1 MAQPI
6 LKPIERQRKNVGSP
20 KERVEDLRFLRGKGI
35 YVDDVK
41 KDDVLH
47 VSILRSPIA
56 HGLIKSIQTDEARKL
71 PGVVAILTAKDVV
84 DLCGSVPLIPI
95 RLHHNPILDSYKQP
109 VIASDKVRFVGE
121 AIALVVAKTP
131 AIAEDAMG
139 LIELDIESLEVAA
152 DIKTAQM
159 NEVKLFSDPRGNSPL
174 RYHSKKGN
182 AQLVFDNAAY
192 TRKEKFVIQRISA
205 MTMETRGV
213 LAQWKSESQE
223 LFVFGAAKVP
233 FWNRAA
239 LAQMLAMERDHVQL
253 IENDVGGSFGAR
265 GEFYTEDFL
274 IPFAAKTLGATI
286 KWIED
291 RLEHL
296 TSMNQARDCD
306 AEVEIACDRE
316 GRILGFR
323 GHMNY
328 DLGAYPRTNGLV
340 APRNITQFL
349 TGPYKVENVDLS
361 CDIVF
366 TNKTPSGTLRAPGR
380 FESNFFCE
388 RLLELA
394 AKDLGV
400 DPVEIRRKNVLTPR
414 DMPYPFPTISPSLI
428 DHTADTECD
437 SGDYRETLERCVKD
451 FKWHELQ
458 HLQGQMVDGVY
469 HGLGLSC
476 FIEGGS
482 AGPRENAKL
491 RFEKDGLITFSVGST
506 SVGQGVETVLT
517 QIAADELDLEMSD
530 IVMLHGST
538 TLLHEGWGSY
548 HSRST
553 VMGGSAV
560 TNATDLFKEEIRL
573 RASTVLK
580 CDPSQVNVSAG
591 LATSSQGGSVSWN
604 ELVSSTPIEVMGT
617 FASHH
622 HTYAYGCAAAH
633 VSVDPKTGRIKVLD
647 YLVVEDVGRAINPL
661 TVHGQ
666 LVGGTVQG
674 MSGTFLEH
682 IVHDQQGQLLTG
694 SLADYLI
701 ATATDFP
708 VIRAVVLE
716 QHPSPLNPLGAKGA
730 GEGGTIC
737 VGGAIGNAVANALGS
752 LNLEPTSLPL
762 SPMRVWEMIHDV

>member
-6 LKPIERQRKNVGSP
+6 LKPVDRQGKNVGAP
-20 KERVEDLRFLRGKGI
+20 KERIEDLRFLRGKGI

-41 KDDVLH
+41 KEDVLH
-47 VSILRSPIA
+47 VSILRSPMA
-56 HGLIKSIQTDEARKL
+56 HGLIKSIDTDEALKL
-71 PGVVAILTAKDVV
+71 PGVVAIFTAKDI
-84 DLCGSVPLIPI
+84 LEHCGSIPLIPI
-95 RLHHNPILDSYKQP
+95 RLHPNPILDPYKQP

-121 AIALVVAKTP
+121 VIALVVAKTA

-139 LIELDIESLEVAA
+139 MIALDIENLDVAHNIA
-152 DIKTAQM
+152 EAKSNVA
-159 NEVKLFSDPRGNSPL
+159 KLFDDPKGNSPL
-174 RYHSKKGN
+174 TYRSKKGN
-182 AQLVFDNAAY
+182 AQLIFDNAAY

-205 MTMETRGV
+205 LTMETRGV
-213 LAQWKSESQE
+213 LAQWKLDSQE
-223 LFVFGAAKVP
+223 LYVFGAAKVP

-239 LAQMLAMERDHVQL
+239 LAQMLAMDKDHVQL

-274 IPFAAKTLGATI
+274 IPFVAKVLGATV

-296 TSMNQARDCD
+296 MSMNQARDCD
-306 AEVEIACDRE
+306 AEMEIACDRE

-349 TGPYKVENVDLS
+349 TGPYKVENVDIS

-388 RLLELA
+388 RLLDLA

-400 DPVEIRRKNVLTPR
+400 DTVEIRRKNVLSPK
-414 DMPYPFPTISPSLI
+414 DMPYPFPTISPSLV

-437 SGDYRETLERCVKD
+437 SGDYRETLDRCVKD
-451 FKWHELQ
+451 FKWHELK
-458 HLQGQMVDGVY
+458 HIQGQLIDGVY

-491 RFEKDGLITFSVGST
+491 RLDKDGLVTFSVGST

-517 QIAADELDLEMSD
+517 QIAADELEIDMSD

-538 TLLHEGWGSY
+538 TLLNEGWGSY

-560 TNATDLFKEEIRL
+560 TNATDLFKEEVRK
-573 RASTVLK
+573 RASLVLK
-580 CDPSQVNVSAG
+580 CDESQVSVAAGMAVSP
-591 LATSSQGGSVSWN
+591 QGAKVSWKD
-604 ELVSSTPIEVMGT
+604 LVNVNPIEVMGT

-633 VSVDPKTGRIKVLD
+633 VTVDPKTGRIKVID

-674 MSGTFLEH
+674 MSGTLLEH
-682 IVHDQQGQLLTG
+682 IVHDAQGQLLTG

-701 ATATDFP
+701 ATSTDFP
-708 VIRAVVLE
+708 VIRAVVME
-716 QHPSPLNPLGAKGA
+716 QYPSPLNPLGAKGA

-737 VGGAIGNAVANALGS
+737 VGGAIGNAVASALGS
-752 LNLEPTSLPL
+752 LNVQPNTLPL
-762 SPMRVWEMIHDV
+762 SPMRVWGMIHGD